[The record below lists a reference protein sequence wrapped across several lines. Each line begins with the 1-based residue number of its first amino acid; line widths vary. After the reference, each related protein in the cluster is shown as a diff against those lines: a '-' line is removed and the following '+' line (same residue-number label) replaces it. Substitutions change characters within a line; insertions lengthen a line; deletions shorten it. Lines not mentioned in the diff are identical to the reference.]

1 MKVNSVKMYD
11 GFLRLF
17 PEREFYSASMIRVQN
32 LWENFYPNA
41 VISKPIDGAIVFDY
55 PIIVGF
61 YDSVIDMPIASY
73 LLKQE
78 K

>member
-1 MKVNSVKMYD
+1 MMK
-11 GFLRLF
+11 
-17 PEREFYSASMIRVQN
+17 VQN

-41 VISKPIDGAIVFDY
+41 VISKPRSDAIVIDY

-61 YDSVIDMPIASY
+61 YDCALGMAIVSY
-73 LLKQE
+73 ALKQE